1 MDKGEVINALP
12 KIMKQTQ
19 IVTNEIM
26 LETIR
31 VNKVIFLVKETE
43 LEEAQKNDLAKS
55 LKARASALKKPL

>member
-31 VNKVIFLVKETE
+31 VNQVIFLVKETE
-43 LEEAQKNDLAKS
+43 LEEAQKNNLAKS
-55 LKARASALKKPL
+55 LKARASGLKKPL